1 MGRQIPFSE
10 NKMTMFRTLTQE
22 VYEIKTSFVHV
33 IYHIPATALTDK
45 DNPGSVSFVPDP
57 EQEKKLFLNLTTDW
71 RIQYHRH
78 AVKKIDMLSSEF
90 H

>member
-10 NKMTMFRTLTQE
+10 NKMTMFRKLTQE
-22 VYEIKTSFVHV
+22 VYEIKKSFVHV
-33 IYHIPATALTDK
+33 ICHLPATVLTDK

-71 RIQYHRH
+71 RLQYRRYD
-78 AVKKIDMLSSEF
+78 VKF
-90 H
+90 